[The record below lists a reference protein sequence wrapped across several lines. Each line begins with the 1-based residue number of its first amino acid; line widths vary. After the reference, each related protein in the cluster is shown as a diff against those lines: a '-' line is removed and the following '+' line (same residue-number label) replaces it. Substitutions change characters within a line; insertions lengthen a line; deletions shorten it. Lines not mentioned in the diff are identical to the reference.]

1 MLDRWTDLFF
11 WPALIGAW
19 VAAVVAAVGLA
30 GEPLNHVVPPVTAV
44 LGALA
49 IVMFIL
55 AVLDGPTRRAV
66 DDFNLKSKA
75 RWREMTWWERLFS
88 DEYGD
93 RRLLIVNRL
102 VGLEVAIFVII
113 RAQDLAL
120 LGFVGFALSTLMLM
134 LMMKRLSREG

>member
-1 MLDRWTDLFF
+1 MVDRWTDQFF

-30 GEPLNHVVPPVTAV
+30 GQPLNYLVPPVSAV
-44 LGALA
+44 LSALTV
-49 IVMFIL
+49 VMFIL

-102 VGLEVAIFVII
+102 VGLEVAIFII
-113 RAQDLAL
+113 IGEQDLAL
-120 LGFVGFALSTLMLM
+120 LGFVSFALSTLMLM
-134 LMMKRLSREG
+134 LMMKRRAQER